1 MAAAKTI
8 AFDDPQDQGF
18 WCAVTRVQIP
28 PLAPLAH
35 GSKRPTAWEVLN
47 SITPWVLAEPVAI
60 AQSGAA
66 SRPIWESG
74 EIGETRRH
82 ERR

>member
-1 MAAAKTI
+1 MTFLYSFLLFQIAAAQNAAYMPAWRNGNVAAAKTI
-8 AFDDPQDQGF
+8 DFDDPQDQGF

-47 SITPWVLAEPVAI
+47 S
-60 AQSGAA
+60 
-66 SRPIWESG
+66 
-74 EIGETRRH
+74 
-82 ERR
+82 